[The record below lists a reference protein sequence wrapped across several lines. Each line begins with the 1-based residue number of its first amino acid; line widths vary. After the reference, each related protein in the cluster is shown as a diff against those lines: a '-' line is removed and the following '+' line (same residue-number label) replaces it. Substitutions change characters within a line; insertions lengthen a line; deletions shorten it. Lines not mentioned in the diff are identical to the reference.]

1 MTTQHT
7 PDFDAIRARAREMTE
22 QALLWSI
29 QDCYEAAG
37 WASEIEKAGCRVGK
51 TEGYYTDEAAIYRAE
66 LNRREREMYPSTT
79 IRAVFALG
87 IVSAAE
93 EMCTH
98 FMTAADNEGQKFR
111 VRAAATIL
119 RRLANKLENL

>member
-29 QDCYEAAG
+29 HDCMEAAG
-37 WASEIEKAGCRVGK
+37 WAGEIEKAGCRVGK

-66 LNRREREMYPSTT
+66 LNRRKLEVYPSAT
-79 IRAVFALG
+79 IKAVFALG

-93 EMCTH
+93 EMCTY
-98 FMTAADNEGQKFR
+98 FTTAAARESKKFR

-119 RRLANKLENL
+119 RRLADELENL